1 MARIFISYRRDDS
14 SGYAGRLY
22 DRLSVDF
29 GDDNVFM
36 DIAIEPGEDFVDA
49 IEQAVSA
56 CDILL
61 AVIGRQWLTM
71 TDGAGRRR
79 LENPDDFVRLE
90 IGAALKRNIRVIP
103 VLVQGAAMPRG
114 EQLPEPLTRLARRQ
128 AQELSDGRWRY
139 DVDRLLTVL
148 RKVLQSQELA
158 DLVAQ
163 LEHAEAQAAW
173 DDVIAVDSLI

>member
-1 MARIFISYRRDDS
+1 
-14 SGYAGRLY
+14 
-22 DRLSVDF
+22 
-29 GDDNVFM
+29 
-36 DIAIEPGEDFVDA
+36 
-49 IEQAVSA
+49 
-56 CDILL
+56 
-61 AVIGRQWLTM
+61 
-71 TDGAGRRR
+71 
-79 LENPDDFVRLE
+79 
-90 IGAALKRNIRVIP
+90 
-103 VLVQGAAMPRG
+103 MPRG